1 MICRLLLFPVMAVTA
16 FGFAVSCAQD
26 TPVRPVEET
35 LLSPHA
41 IQFAKGMAIL
51 LLPESFEDDDDW
63 GNTKRVQSGL
73 NVKMDGLKVH
83 TSRRW
88 KDVRHGTW
96 RRVTAVL
103 VNPEEVFQLEIS
115 LLPRKSEGA
124 PRYRVR
130 AAIRLNVTGQQQQW
144 NLGLKLYSISAV
156 AEADLTFVADIEF
169 RNLLVKT
176 DEGGKLRV
184 LPQVETANVRMTGFR
199 LRRIS
204 HAKGGGVRLFGES
217 IQAIVG
223 HRVRKESEKLAGKIN
238 RKVEKKPERFE
249 IPAGILAVFGEDL
262 SASEEAATDDTPEK
276 TTQTP
281 AKSD

>member
-1 MICRLLLFPVMAVTA
+1 MICRLLLFPVVAVTTI
-16 FGFAVSCAQD
+16 GFAVSSAQD
-26 TPVRPVEET
+26 IPVGPVEET
-35 LLSPHA
+35 LLPPPA
-41 IQFAKGMAIL
+41 IQLLKGMAIL

-63 GNTKRVQSGL
+63 GKTKRVQSGL
-73 NVKMDGLKVH
+73 NVTLDGLKVH

-88 KDVRHGTW
+88 KDARHGTW

-103 VNPEEVFQLEIS
+103 VNPKDFFQLQIS
-115 LLPRKSEGA
+115 LLPRKSKGV

-130 AAIRLNVTGQQQQW
+130 ASTRLNITAQQQQW

-156 AEADLTFVADIEF
+156 AEADLTFVADVQF
-169 RNLLVKT
+169 RNQLVKT

-184 LPQVETANVRMTGFR
+184 LPQVETANVRLTGFR

-217 IQAIVG
+217 IQNIIE

-238 RKVEKKPERFE
+238 RKVERKPERFE

-262 SASEEAATDDTPEK
+262 SVPEEADANDTPEK
-276 TTQTP
+276 TTQLP

>member
-1 MICRLLLFPVMAVTA
+1 MICKLLLFPAVAVVTC
-16 FGFAVSCAQD
+16 GLAVSRAQD
-26 TPVRPVEET
+26 IPVGPVEET
-35 LLSPHA
+35 LLPPHA
-41 IQFAKGMAIL
+41 IQFVKGMAIL
-51 LLPESFEDDDDW
+51 LLPESFEEDDDW

-73 NVKMDGLKVH
+73 NVTLDGLRVH

-103 VNPEEVFQLEIS
+103 VNPEEFFQLQIS
-115 LLPRKSEGA
+115 LLPRKAEGV

-130 AAIRLNVTGQQQQW
+130 TSIRLNVTGQQQQW

-156 AEADLTFVADIEF
+156 TEADLTFVADVQF

-176 DEGGKLRV
+176 DDGGKLRV
-184 LPQVETANVRMTGFR
+184 LPQIETADVRMTGFR

-204 HAKGGGVRLFGES
+204 HAKSGGVRLFGES
-217 IQAIVG
+217 IQTIVE
-223 HRVRKESEKLAGKIN
+223 HRVRKESEKLADKIN
-238 RKVEKKPERFE
+238 RKVEQKPERFE
-249 IPAGILAVFGEDL
+249 VPAGILAVFGEDL
-262 SASEEAATDDTPEK
+262 SAPEESVTDDTPEK
-276 TTQTP
+276 TTQLP

>member
-1 MICRLLLFPVMAVTA
+1 MICRLLLFPAVAVTTL
-16 FGFAVSCAQD
+16 GFAVSSAQD
-26 TPVRPVEET
+26 IPVGPVEET
-35 LLSPHA
+35 PLPPHA
-41 IQFAKGMAIL
+41 IQFVKGMAIL

-63 GNTKRVQSGL
+63 GKKKRVQSGL
-73 NVKMDGLKVH
+73 NVTLNGLKVH

-103 VNPEEVFQLEIS
+103 VNPKEFFQLQIS
-115 LLPRKSEGA
+115 LLPRKSEGV

-130 AAIRLNVTGQQQQW
+130 ASIRLNVTGQQQQW
-144 NLGLKLYSISAV
+144 NMGLKLYSVSAV
-156 AEADLTFVADIEF
+156 AEADLTFVADVQF
-169 RNLLVKT
+169 RNQLVKT
-176 DEGGKLRV
+176 DDGGKLRV
-184 LPQVETANVRMTGFR
+184 LPQVETANVRLTGFR

-217 IQAIVG
+217 IQTIVE
-223 HRVRKESEKLAGKIN
+223 HRIRKESEKLAGKIN

-262 SASEEAATDDTPEK
+262 SAPEAADAVDTPQK
-276 TTQTP
+276 TTQQP